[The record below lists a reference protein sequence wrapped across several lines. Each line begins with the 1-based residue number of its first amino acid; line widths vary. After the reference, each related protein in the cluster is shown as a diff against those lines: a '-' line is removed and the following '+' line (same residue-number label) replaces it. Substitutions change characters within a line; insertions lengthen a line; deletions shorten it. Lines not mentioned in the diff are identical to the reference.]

1 MLATL
6 QAVRSALRIYWASFR
21 LAAALVFCGGA
32 LILVF
37 QWISLASHSPCIVI
51 ADTLE
56 SVERSHSPT
65 IYRTGAFLVTI
76 TVIYTVL
83 IARAIDPYIT
93 VQVMPD
99 RVRQA
104 LDALTEGLLVLDER
118 ENIVLANCSFTQTVG
133 ISAREL
139 YGRNA
144 ATLPWVTDEPA
155 RADDF
160 PWRRARDAN
169 RPQSNQMMRYRVNDH
184 TQRIFSI
191 NSAPILSSAG
201 GNRGTLV
208 TLRDVTQLEGNRSEL
223 EAMLAMIKESRDEI
237 SQKNRELEILATQ
250 DALTGCFNRRAFF
263 QKFDQAFAAA
273 KASQRPL
280 ACLMVDNDHFKNVN
294 DTYGHHIGDEVLR
307 RVGEI
312 LRRLH
317 QPPLA
322 VCRFGGEEFCVLLP
336 GCGLDRARER
346 GEAIRQAVAGIRLP
360 GLPTLRLS
368 VSIGVSDLTQG
379 AEEPQA
385 LINQADVCLYAAKR
399 AGRNCVVAYGPAMD
413 LLPRN
418 GSKTRQNLSSSSNT
432 MQVTEIS
439 AKNPA
444 VKSLVS
450 ALAFRDVDTA
460 QHSRRVADH
469 CLRMTCGLLS
479 TDEQAMLEVAA
490 LLHDIGKIGVPDHI
504 LLKPGF
510 FGDFSG

>member
-322 VCRFGGEEFCVLLP
+322 VCRFGGKSSAFCCQVV
-336 GCGLDRARER
+336 GLIARER
-346 GEAIRQAVAGIRLP
+346 GGKRFVKRLRGFVYP
-360 GLPTLRLS
+360 AFPLCGCRS
-368 VSIGVSDLTQG
+368 ASGS
-379 AEEPQA
+379 
-385 LINQADVCLYAAKR
+385 LI
-399 AGRNCVVAYGPAMD
+399 
-413 LLPRN
+413 
-418 GSKTRQNLSSSSNT
+418 
-432 MQVTEIS
+432 
-439 AKNPA
+439 
-444 VKSLVS
+444 
-450 ALAFRDVDTA
+450 
-460 QHSRRVADH
+460 
-469 CLRMTCGLLS
+469 
-479 TDEQAMLEVAA
+479 
-490 LLHDIGKIGVPDHI
+490 
-504 LLKPGF
+504 
-510 FGDFSG
+510 